1 MIVIKENLEN
11 KKTLKK
17 HRLGIDFYLW
27 RLWIKLKKR
36 IESSRIYNFFIS
48 KPPVFTVIIFVL
60 FLIFLVIGFLFTEC
74 EEEMYMSLST
84 NIETERGID
93 LACRHVYEDYEE
105 GYIKMLVALE
115 KKEENNNRIYIDIPN
130 IYGKILSKGIFKE
143 LLVDR
148 IELSKDILEHSYI
161 ELSNPQG
168 KRIYIKENE
177 EKNRYY
183 FDLSELSDKDL
194 NADIYIH
201 IGKNFFPKKIKFPF
215 FMKKTIIYRRYL
227 NFYRNSALE
236 EGSSLEFLF
245 SSKWNVIS
253 CPKHESFTDL
263 YVEKHRITSKAK
275 DTRSIVYFIELGT
288 SGDDVALLYTKFGI
302 LISVFLSG
310 VTLIISVYFK
320 KKRTK

>member
-1 MIVIKENLEN
+1 
-11 KKTLKK
+11 
-17 HRLGIDFYLW
+17 
-27 RLWIKLKKR
+27 
-36 IESSRIYNFFIS
+36 
-48 KPPVFTVIIFVL
+48 
-60 FLIFLVIGFLFTEC
+60 
-74 EEEMYMSLST
+74 
-84 NIETERGID
+84 
-93 LACRHVYEDYEE
+93 
-105 GYIKMLVALE
+105 
-115 KKEENNNRIYIDIPN
+115 
-130 IYGKILSKGIFKE
+130 
-143 LLVDR
+143 
-148 IELSKDILEHSYI
+148 
-161 ELSNPQG
+161 
-168 KRIYIKENE
+168 
-177 EKNRYY
+177 
-183 FDLSELSDKDL
+183 LSDKDL